1 MPQLQFLKTT
11 PNGNNPIF
19 SNLQR
24 KQKKKEVEQKK
35 IRLQLML
42 RKKGAVKN
50 RSK

>member
-1 MPQLQFLKTT
+1 MGTIPYFQTCKE
-11 PNGNNPIF
+11 N
-19 SNLQR
+19 
-24 KQKKKEVEQKK
+24 KKKKEVEQKK